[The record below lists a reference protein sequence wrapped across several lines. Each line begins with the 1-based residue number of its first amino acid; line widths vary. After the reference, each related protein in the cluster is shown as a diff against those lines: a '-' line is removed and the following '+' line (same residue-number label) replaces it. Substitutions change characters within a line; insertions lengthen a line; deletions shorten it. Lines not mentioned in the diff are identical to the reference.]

1 MVRSPRGCCRTLA
14 SAQARRATPLPDPS
28 RCLAWLPRA
37 HSSTLRKTH
46 LPLCSRR
53 WASLVVADL
62 HGRGQ
67 TTGGMDP
74 GGMGGG
80 DPSFGRTGARVQEG
94 DVGGLC
100 RQRPTAGAVASAV
113 EPQAAQEALS
123 GPVPDRKSG
132 RSEEHTSELQSRGH
146 LVCRLL
152 LEKKKYTHTSAI
164 HS

>member
-113 EPQAAQEALS
+113 EPQAAQEAL
-123 GPVPDRKSG
+123 
-132 RSEEHTSELQSRGH
+132 RSEEHTLNSSHDQISYAVFCL
-146 LVCRLL
+146 
-152 LEKKKYTHTSAI
+152 KKKKQQTHYTKHCKIPRCGS
-164 HS
+164 